1 MLPTDKRYKAYVDI
15 LKEELVPAMGCTE
28 PIAIAFAAAKAR
40 AVLGSAPDR
49 VEITVS
55 GNIIKNVKS
64 VIVPNTGGLKG
75 IEAAAAAGITVGEA
89 DRVLEVLA
97 DVKDEDKPRIREFM
111 KSVPM
116 VVRPSSEDVIF
127 DIDVTLHAGSDYSRL
142 RIKDYHTN
150 VVLIQK
156 NGETLFK
163 APEIE
168 LSSQGLTDRGLLTI
182 KDIVDFA
189 DTVELDDV
197 REVLTRQ
204 IEYNTAIANEGI
216 RGHWGAN
223 VGRVL
228 LDVYGYDV
236 KIRAKAMAAAGSD
249 ARMSG
254 CEMPVIIVSGSGNQG
269 MAASL
274 PVIVYAREYDLGE
287 DKLLRALCVSN
298 LVTIHQKT
306 WIGRLSAFCGAVNAG
321 CGAGAGIA
329 YLLGG
334 GFEVVAHTL
343 VNALAVVSGIVCDG
357 AKPSCAAKIATAVD
371 AGILGY
377 QMFVRGME
385 FQGGDGI
392 ISKGVENTIAN
403 VGRLGKDGMRETDRE
418 ILRIM
423 LQTTSGLQD
432 G

>member
-1 MLPTDKRYKAYVDI
+1 MLSTDSRYRAYIDI
-15 LKEELVPAMGCTE
+15 RKEELVPAMGCTE

-40 AVLGSAPDR
+40 AVLGAMPDR

-97 DVKDEDKPRIREFM
+97 SVSNEDKPKIKEFM
-111 KSVPM
+111 ASVPM
-116 VVRPSSEDVIF
+116 IVRPSTEDVIF
-127 DIDVTLHAGSDYSRL
+127 DIDVTLHAGSEFSRL

-156 NGETLFK
+156 NGETLFE

-168 LSSQGLTDRGLLTI
+168 ISSQGLTDRGLLTI

-197 REVLTRQ
+197 REVLSRQ

-216 RGHWGAN
+216 RGNWGAR

-274 PVIVYAREYDLGE
+274 PVIVYAREYDVGE

-334 GFEVVAHTL
+334 GYEVVAHTL
-343 VNALAVVSGIVCDG
+343 VNALAIVSGIVCDG

-371 AGILGY
+371 AGLLGY
-377 QMFVRGME
+377 QMYVRGME

-403 VGRLGKDGMRETDRE
+403 IGRLGKDGMRETDRE
-418 ILRIM
+418 ILKIM
-423 LQTTSGLQD
+423 LSTGSSHE
-432 G
+432 

>member
-1 MLPTDKRYKAYVDI
+1 MLSTDSRYRAYIDI

-40 AVLGSAPDR
+40 AVLGAMPDR

-97 DVKDEDKPRIREFM
+97 SVSNEDKPKIKEFM
-111 KSVPM
+111 ASVPM
-116 VVRPSSEDVIF
+116 IVRPSIEDVIF
-127 DIDVTLHAGSDYSRL
+127 DIDITLHAGSEFSRL

-156 NGETLFK
+156 NGETLFE

-168 LSSQGLTDRGLLTI
+168 ISSQGLTDRGLLTI

-197 REVLTRQ
+197 REVLSRQ

-216 RGHWGAN
+216 RGNWGAR

-274 PVIVYAREYDLGE
+274 PVIVYAREYDVGE

-334 GFEVVAHTL
+334 GYEVVAHTL
-343 VNALAVVSGIVCDG
+343 VNALAIVSGIVCDG

-371 AGILGY
+371 AGLLGY
-377 QMFVRGME
+377 QMYVRGME
-385 FQGGDGI
+385 VQGGDGRI
-392 ISKGVENTIAN
+392 AKGVENTIAN
-403 VGRLGKDGMRETDRE
+403 IGRLGKDGMRETDRE
-418 ILRIM
+418 ILKIM
-423 LQTTSGLQD
+423 LSTGSSHE
-432 G
+432 